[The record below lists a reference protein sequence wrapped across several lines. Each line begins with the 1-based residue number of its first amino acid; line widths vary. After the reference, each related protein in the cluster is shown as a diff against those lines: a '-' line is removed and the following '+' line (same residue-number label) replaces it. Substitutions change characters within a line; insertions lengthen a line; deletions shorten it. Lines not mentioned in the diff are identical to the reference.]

1 MSVLPE
7 IEREYVE
14 SGKAKFEAKP
24 IAILGEESVLAASAA
39 ECANDQDRYWEFHDI
54 LFANQGREGGGAFS
68 ADNLKRFAEA
78 LSLDT
83 AAFNTCLDT
92 GKYESQVQAATQT
105 SRADGVKV
113 TPTVLVNGEGVDPTI
128 DAIKAAI
135 ETALAAGS

>member
-1 MSVLPE
+1 VSVLPE
-7 IEREYVE
+7 IEREYIE

-39 ECANDQDRYWEFHDI
+39 ECANDQGRYWEFHDI
-54 LFANQGREGGGAFS
+54 LFANQGREGSGAFS

-113 TPTVLVNGEGVDPTI
+113 TPTILVNGVGVDLTF

-135 ETALAAGS
+135 ETALATGS